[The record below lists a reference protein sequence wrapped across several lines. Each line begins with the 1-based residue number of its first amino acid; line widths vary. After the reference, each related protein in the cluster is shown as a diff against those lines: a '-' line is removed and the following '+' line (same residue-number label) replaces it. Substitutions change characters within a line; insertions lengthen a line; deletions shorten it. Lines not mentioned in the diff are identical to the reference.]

1 LELTVY
7 LATAGLLD
15 LSLSFIAEIIAFIVM
30 ILILARWVYPRVL
43 AAAEARQRAVA
54 EQLLAA
60 ERSREEAEQRLRD
73 AEAQLR
79 EARGQASGILEGAN
93 KSAQQLSAEAR
104 SRADE
109 DARRISD
116 NARKEIV
123 AERDRALDSV
133 RAEVADLVVAATE
146 KVVGQ
151 TLDGERHRR
160 LIDDAIAEVGNA
172 DGRGSG

>member
-79 EARGQASGILEGAN
+79 EARGQASGIIEGAN
-93 KSAQQLSAEAR
+93 KSAQQLSSEAR
-104 SRADE
+104 SRAED
-109 DARRISD
+109 DARRISET
-116 NARKEIV
+116 ARKEIV

-133 RAEVADLVVAATE
+133 RSEVADLVVAATE

-160 LIDDAIAEVGNA
+160 LIDDAIAEVGSA